1 MRINIKKLQRA
12 ELFDLAAYIFSKRN
26 PYLFKTYCFPI
37 MSALE
42 SAHITKDEIDQIAKE
57 ACSLVNE
64 KESIF
69 RDLTQEQIS
78 MMVNFIKTK

>member
-26 PYLFKTYCFPI
+26 PYLFKTYCFPM

-42 SAHITKDEIDQIAKE
+42 AVHITKEEVDQIAKD
-57 ACSLVNE
+57 ACYLVND
-64 KESIF
+64 KENIL
-69 RDLTQEQIS
+69 RDHT
-78 MMVNFIKTK
+78 

>member
-26 PYLFKTYCFPI
+26 PYLFKTYCFPM

-42 SAHITKDEIDQIAKE
+42 AVHITKEEIDQIAKE
-57 ACSLVNE
+57 ACCLVND
-64 KESIF
+64 KESIL
-69 RDLTQEQIS
+69 RNHTQEQIS
-78 MMVNFIKTK
+78 MMVNFIRIK